1 MTIEELKIRFAM
13 GAENLIQAKTKAFA
27 IRIIK
32 LYKYLTETQNEYVM
46 SKQLLRAGTSI
57 GANTRESIN
66 AQSKLDFINKLNI
79 ALKETDETQYWL
91 ELLSETNFLT
101 VNQFQSIYND
111 SKEIAALLVSII
123 KTTKKN
129 LELKNG

>member
-1 MTIEELKIRFAM
+1 M
-13 GAENLIQAKTKAFA
+13 GDENLIQAKTKAFA

-91 ELLSETNFLT
+91 ELLNETNFLI

>member
-13 GAENLIQAKTKAFA
+13 GDENLIQAKTKAFA